1 MIHKELWQQLIELDR
16 QETSRRAKCQYDP
29 DSDCYV
35 VTLLNSEYVVNP
47 EKKQIFSA
55 QSGSESSPAEFL
67 EQLCILAYLINAK
80 ELPLANKLVKA
91 QSLPG
96 GQFFFRGPHLLPMQE
111 LQKIFG
117 KNPDLLY
124 EASAQLDAKKCDF
137 GDASVQLFALP
148 RIPLT
153 FVIWAGDGEFS
164 ARASILFDQTA
175 AAQLPLDAL
184 WATVNLTVNT
194 ILSSISKSS

>member
-1 MIHKELWQQLIELDR
+1 MHEELWNLLIELDR
-16 QETSRRAKCQYDP
+16 QKTSRRAKCQYLLTP
-29 DSDCYV
+29 ERYV
-35 VTLLNSEYVVNP
+35 ITLLNTDYMVSLTDR
-47 EKKQIFSA
+47 QIFSA
-55 QSGSESSPAEFL
+55 PSSSAQAPAEFL

-96 GQFFFRGPHLLPMQE
+96 GQFFFRGPHMLPTRK
-111 LQKIFG
+111 LQKVFA

-164 ARASILFDQTA
+164 ARASILFDRTA

-194 ILSSISKSS
+194 VLSSIPKSS